1 MTKVTSKHEDFKTF
15 PRSLMTADLPLIKSL
30 LTPLPKSVSIPLGL
44 STRIS
49 VADAATQKKIY
60 ELGRK
65 IALIISNKEMKN
77 IMKIIKL
84 LEELGLL
91 RKRIRETIKNEAKNE
106 EEDFFQ
112 CY

>member
-1 MTKVTSKHEDFKTF
+1 
-15 PRSLMTADLPLIKSL
+15 MTAGLPLIKSL

-44 STRIS
+44 STRMS
-49 VADAATQKKIY
+49 VADAATY

-65 IALIISNKEMKN
+65 IALIISNEEMKN
-77 IMKIIKL
+77 IMKIVKL

-91 RKRIRETIKNEAKNE
+91 RKGIRETIKNEAKNE

-112 CY
+112 CC

>member
-1 MTKVTSKHEDFKTF
+1 
-15 PRSLMTADLPLIKSL
+15 MTAGLPLIKSL

-44 STRIS
+44 STRMS
-49 VADAATQKKIY
+49 VADAATY

-65 IALIISNKEMKN
+65 IALIISNEEMKN
-77 IMKIIKL
+77 IMKIVKL

-91 RKRIRETIKNEAKNE
+91 RKGIRETIKNEAKNE

>member
-1 MTKVTSKHEDFKTF
+1 
-15 PRSLMTADLPLIKSL
+15 MTAGLLLIKSL

-44 STRIS
+44 STRMS
-49 VADAATQKKIY
+49 VANAATY

-65 IALIISNKEMKN
+65 IALIISNEEMKN
-77 IMKIIKL
+77 IMKIVKL

-91 RKRIRETIKNEAKNE
+91 RKGIRETIKNEAKNE